1 MNRSDLRAAVLLLV
15 LALLTT
21 WAADSWAPDHRLA
34 DSRPPGTL
42 ADQVPRQFGVWTLD
56 PSQAVVQP
64 APDLQANLDAIYS
77 DLLGRTYVDS
87 AGRRMMLSVAYV
99 ASAAR
104 GATVHRPEVCYLA
117 QGFSVHA
124 LQQGSISLA
133 EQRIPVVRAS
143 MRRQSRHEPV
153 TYWII
158 VGTTAVAG
166 SWSARWA
173 QLRYTMR
180 GTLPDALLV
189 RVSSIDNDSPRAF
202 VDQERFVKDL
212 AGSLPVPTRLRLF
225 GDMPGTTGWALQAD
239 DRLTRPVQARSP

>member
-1 MNRSDLRAAVLLLV
+1 MNRSDVRAAVLLLV

-21 WAADSWAPDHRLA
+21 WAADCWTPEHRLA
-34 DSRPPGTL
+34 DSRPSGTL
-42 ADQVPRQFGVWTLD
+42 GEQIPLQFGLWTMD

-64 APDLQANLDAIYS
+64 AADLQANLDAIYS
-77 DLLGRTYVDS
+77 DVLGRTYVDS

-99 ASAAR
+99 AVATR
-104 GATVHRPEVCYLA
+104 GASVHRPEVCYPA
-117 QGFSVHA
+117 QGFSMHE

-133 EQRIPVVRAS
+133 SQRIPVVRVS
-143 MRRQSRHEPV
+143 MQRHSRQEPV

-158 VGTTAVAG
+158 IGTTAVAG

-189 RVSSIDNDSPRAF
+189 RVSSIDNDAQRAYL
-202 VDQERFVKDL
+202 VHERFVNDL
-212 AGSLPVPTRLRLF
+212 AGSLPAATRLRLF
-225 GDMPGTTGWALQAD
+225 GTLPATTGWGPQSEETPARPAQG
-239 DRLTRPVQARSP
+239 RLP